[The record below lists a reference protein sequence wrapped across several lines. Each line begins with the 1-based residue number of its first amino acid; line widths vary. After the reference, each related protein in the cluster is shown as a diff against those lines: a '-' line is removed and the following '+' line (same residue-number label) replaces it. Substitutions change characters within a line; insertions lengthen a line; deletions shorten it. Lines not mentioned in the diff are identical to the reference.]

1 VAHVPAFIRGPGIAV
16 AVVCV
21 AIVVSTWRVDAAELE
36 ARTLAAYEV
45 YRARVT
51 EAFVGRGPRDWGTM
65 APEAGVIEAGP
76 GEGDGITDLPGG
88 LVHHWR
94 GIGFIRGATLQDV
107 VAHAQRYEEYPRFY
121 EAVKAVRLLE
131 HDGNTFRTV
140 TRIETGAGGVHGVL
154 DLHGYT
160 EYSTPLPGVVLA
172 VSASEEIREV
182 KDAGTPEERLL
193 PEGDDSGFLWRA
205 ASLTRFTQLEG
216 GVGIER
222 ETLGLS
228 RRFPRLMGW
237 LVEPFVRR
245 LGKKSVQESLREFVD
260 AVGAGA
266 AAPLQ

>member
-1 VAHVPAFIRGPGIAV
+1 VPAPLRGPGLPVALVCV
-16 AVVCV
+16 AVV
-21 AIVVSTWRVDAAELE
+21 ASTWRVEAAELE
-36 ARTLAAYEV
+36 ARTLAAYEA
-45 YRARVT
+45 YRTRVT
-51 EAFVGRGPRDWGTM
+51 DAFVARLPRDWGTVT
-65 APEAGVIEAGP
+65 PDAGVIEAGP
-76 GEGDGITDLPGG
+76 GEGDGISDLPGG

-94 GIGFIRGATLQDV
+94 GIGFIRGATLEEV

-121 EAVKAVRLLE
+121 ESVKAVRLLE
-131 HDGNTFRTV
+131 HSGDTFRTV

-154 DLHGYT
+154 DLRGYT
-160 EYSTPLPGVVLA
+160 QYTAPLPGVVVA
-172 VSASEEIREV
+172 VSSSEEIREV
-182 KDAGTPEERLL
+182 KYAGTPEERLL

-245 LGKKSVQESLREFVD
+245 LGRRSVEGSLREFVD
-260 AVGAGA
+260 AVGATS
-266 AAPLQ
+266 AAPSR